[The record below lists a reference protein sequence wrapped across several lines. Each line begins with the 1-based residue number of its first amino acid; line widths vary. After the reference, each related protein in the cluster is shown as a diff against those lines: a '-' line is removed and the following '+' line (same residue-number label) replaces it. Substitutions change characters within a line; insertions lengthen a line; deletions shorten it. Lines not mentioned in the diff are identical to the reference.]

1 MTERCRLCDLP
12 ARDTHVER
20 DGDVFCCR
28 GCAEVYE
35 TLGDVELEEEQNG
48 DDGDGT
54 DDRPED
60 CETAFLSVDG
70 MHCTAC
76 EVFVEKRATETDG
89 IEAASASYATETV
102 RLDYDD
108 EVIDEDGL
116 PEALTTAGYTAS
128 HKHDEEAQRE
138 ARNESVGRLIVGGFF
153 GMMAMVW
160 YVFFLYP
167 TYFGYSPLFS
177 LGGPEGDFLFGNI
190 FVAATVV
197 LFYTGAPILR
207 GAYVSVRARQPN
219 MDLLVALAAV
229 AAYAYSTVALG
240 FGRTDLYYDVTVAVV
255 LVVSVGGYYE
265 RRMKRRALGTLADLT
280 KVRVEGARREDGTT
294 VTVEEIEEG
303 DRLLVRAGER
313 VPVDG
318 VISEGTAA
326 VDESVVTG
334 EPEPETKEEGDYV
347 VGGSVVTDDAVV
359 VESVGK
365 GGEGALDRLT
375 NLLWDLQSDDHGAQH
390 LADRLATVFV
400 PLVLVVA
407 AVALAFRLAS
417 GAGVEGAVLTA
428 LTVLIVSCPCA
439 LGLATPLAVAS
450 GVRAA
455 VERGIVVSDD
465 TVFERVRDV
474 DTVVFDKTGTLTTG
488 NLEVTGVEGDEEA
501 LGRAA
506 AIERFSS
513 HPVAEAV
520 VRASESSEEQT
531 PASGFV
537 TDGGV
542 GANTDTDT
550 AVTAEFEEH
559 KKGVEGVVEGERVL
573 VGAPSLFEEEG
584 WKIEETREDIE
595 DAERHGRAVVVG
607 WSGEAR
613 GFLTVAEREREGW
626 REVVETVASEGK
638 RVVVLTG
645 DTGESAR
652 RFEDA
657 EGVDTVFEG
666 VPPEAKAET
675 VRRLRDDGTTAM
687 VGDGTNDAP
696 ALAEADLGVAMGG
709 GTALASDAAD
719 VTVLDDDLTK
729 LETVVDISNATRRR
743 TRQNIGWAFLYN
755 TVAVPLAVVGVLNPL
770 FAALA
775 MATSSLLVTAN
786 SSRSLV

>member
-1 MTERCRLCDLP
+1 MTQKCRLCDLP
-12 ARDTHVER
+12 ARDTRVER

-35 TLGDVELEEEQNG
+35 TLGDVEIDEEKT
-48 DDGDGT
+48 T
-54 DDRPED
+54 DDTDERPED
-60 CETAFLSVDG
+60 CETAFLHVDG

-76 EVFVEKRATETDG
+76 EVFVERKASGTEG
-89 IEAASASYATETV
+89 VEAASASYATETV
-102 RLDYDD
+102 RVDYDEEEVGED
-108 EVIDEDGL
+108 EL
-116 PEALTTAGYTAS
+116 PGFLTGAGYTAS
-128 HKHDEEAQRE
+128 HKYDDEARRE
-138 ARNESVGRLIVGGFF
+138 ARNESIGRLIVGGFF

-160 YVFFLYP
+160 YVFYLYP
-167 TYFGYSPLFS
+167 TYFGYSSLFS
-177 LGGPEGDFLFGNI
+177 LSGFEGLFLFGNI

-207 GAYVSVRARQPN
+207 GAYVSLRAKQPN

-229 AAYAYSTVALG
+229 SAYAYSTVALG
-240 FGRTDLYYDVTVAVV
+240 FGRTDLYYDVTVAVI

-280 KVRVEGARREDGTT
+280 QVRVEEARREDGE
-294 VTVEEIEEG
+294 VVNIEEIEEG
-303 DRLLVRAGER
+303 DRLVVRAGER

-318 VISEGTAA
+318 VVAEGTAA

-334 EPEPETKEEGDYV
+334 EPEPETRREGDYV
-347 VGGSVVTDDAVV
+347 VGGSVVTDNAVV
-359 VESVGK
+359 IESVGD

-375 NLLWDLQSDDHGAQH
+375 NLLWSLQSTDTGVQR

-407 AVALAFRLAS
+407 AIALVFRFAT

-465 TVFERVRDV
+465 TVFERIRDV
-474 DTVVFDKTGTLTTG
+474 ETVVFDKTGTLTTG
-488 NLEVTGVEGDEEA
+488 KLEVVKVEGDENVV
-501 LGRAA
+501 GRAA
-506 AIERFSS
+506 AVERFSA

-520 VRASESSEEQT
+520 VRADESK
-531 PASGFV
+531 AV
-537 TDGGV
+537 ADGGV
-542 GANTDTDT
+542 GAEIDAGT
-550 AVTAEFEEH
+550 AGFKEH
-559 KKGVEGVVEGERVL
+559 EKGVEGIVEGDRVL
-573 VGAPSLFEEEG
+573 VGAPSLFEKEG
-584 WKIEETREDIE
+584 WGLEEIRDEIE
-595 DAERHGRAVVVG
+595 DAEERGRGVVVG
-607 WSGEAR
+607 WSSEAR
-613 GFLTVAEREREGW
+613 GVLTVAERERDGW
-626 REVVETVASEGK
+626 RDVVKTVADEGK

-645 DTGESAR
+645 DEGESAR
-652 RFEDA
+652 RFGKAD
-657 EGVDTVFEG
+657 GVDAVFEG

-675 VRRLRDDGTTAM
+675 VRRLRDEGTTAM

-719 VTVLDDDLTK
+719 VTVLDDDLSK
-729 LETVVDISNATRRR
+729 LETVVALSNATRRR

-755 TVAVPLAVVGVLNPL
+755 TVAVPLAVIGILNPL
-770 FAALA
+770 LAAVA
-775 MATSSLLVTAN
+775 MATSSLLVTIN
-786 SSRSLV
+786 SSRRLL

>member
-1 MTERCRLCDLP
+1 MTETCRLCDLP
-12 ARDTHVER
+12 ARETRVKS

-35 TLGDVELEEEQNG
+35 TLGDVELEEERDR
-48 DDGDGT
+48 DDT
-54 DDRPED
+54 DERPEG
-60 CETAFLSVDG
+60 CETAFLHVDG

-76 EVFVEKRATETDG
+76 EVFVENSALKKEG
-89 IEAASASYATETV
+89 VEAVSASYATETV
-102 RLDYDD
+102 RVDYDD
-108 EVIDEDGL
+108 ESVGEDEL
-116 PEALTTAGYTAS
+116 PGALSGAGYTAS
-128 HKHDEEAQRE
+128 HKHDDEARRK
-138 ARNESVGRLIVGGFF
+138 ARNENIGRLIVGGFF

-167 TYFGYSPLFS
+167 SYFGYSPLFS
-177 LGGPEGDFLFGNI
+177 LSGFEGLFLFGNI

-207 GAYVSVRARQPN
+207 GAYVSLRARQPN
-219 MDLLVALAAV
+219 MDLLVAIAAV
-229 AAYAYSTVALG
+229 SAYVYSTFALG
-240 FGRTDLYYDVTVAVV
+240 FGRTDIYYDVSVAVI

-280 KVRVEGARREDGTT
+280 QVRVEEARREDGTT
-294 VTVEEIEEG
+294 VNVEEVAEG

-318 VISEGTAA
+318 VVAEGTAV

-334 EPEPETKEEGDYV
+334 EPEPETRKAGEYV

-359 VESVGK
+359 IESVGE

-375 NLLWDLQSDDHGAQH
+375 NLLWDLQSTEHGAQR

-407 AVALAFRLAS
+407 SAALVFRLAS
-417 GAGVEGAVLTA
+417 GAGVERAVLTA

-455 VERGIVVSDD
+455 VERGIVISDD

-488 NLEVTGVEGDEEA
+488 DLEIVDVEGDRKVLE
-501 LGRAA
+501 RAA
-506 AIERFSS
+506 AVERFSA

-520 VRASESSEEQT
+520 VRADESPEGSAYESE
-531 PASGFV
+531 AV
-537 TDGGV
+537 ADGGL
-542 GANTDTDT
+542 GAD
-550 AVTAEFEEH
+550 TAEFNEH
-559 KKGVEGVVEGERVL
+559 EKGVEGVFEGDRVV
-573 VGAPSLFEEEG
+573 VGAPALFEEKG
-584 WKIEETREDIE
+584 WTLEDLGDEIE
-595 DAERHGRAVVVG
+595 DAEKRGRSVVVG

-613 GFLTVAEREREGW
+613 GVLTVAERERDGW
-626 REVVETVASEGK
+626 RGVVETVAAEGK

-657 EGVDTVFEG
+657 EGVEAVFEG

-675 VRRLRDDGTTAM
+675 VRRLRDEGTTAM

-719 VTVLDDDLTK
+719 VTILDDDLTK
-729 LETVVDISNATRRR
+729 LETVVSLSNAARTR

-770 FAALA
+770 LAAVA
-775 MATSSLLVTAN
+775 MATSSLLVTVN
-786 SSRSLV
+786 SSRRLL

>member
-1 MTERCRLCDLP
+1 MTQKCRLCDLP
-12 ARDTHVER
+12 ARDTRVER

-35 TLGDVELEEEQNG
+35 TLGDVELDEEKK
-48 DDGDGT
+48 T
-54 DDRPED
+54 DDTDERPED
-60 CETAFLSVDG
+60 CETAFLHVDG

-76 EVFVEKRATETDG
+76 EVFVERKASETEG

-102 RLDYDD
+102 RVDYD
-108 EVIDEDGL
+108 EETVDEDEL
-116 PEALTTAGYTAS
+116 PGFLTGAGYTAS
-128 HKHDEEAQRE
+128 HKYDDEARRE
-138 ARNESVGRLIVGGFF
+138 ARNENIGRLIVGGFF

-160 YVFFLYP
+160 YVFYLYP
-167 TYFGYSPLFS
+167 TYFGYSSLFS
-177 LGGPEGDFLFGNI
+177 LSGFEGLFLFGNI

-207 GAYVSVRARQPN
+207 GAYVSLRAKQPN
-219 MDLLVALAAV
+219 MDLLVALAALS
-229 AAYAYSTVALG
+229 AYAYSTVALG
-240 FGRTDLYYDVTVAVV
+240 FGRTDLYYDVTVAVI

-280 KVRVEGARREDGTT
+280 QVRVEEARREDGT
-294 VTVEEIEEG
+294 VVNVEEIKEG
-303 DRLLVRAGER
+303 DSLVVRAGER

-318 VISEGTAA
+318 VVAEGTAA

-334 EPEPETKEEGDYV
+334 EPEPETRKQGDYV
-347 VGGSVVTDDAVV
+347 VGGSVVTDNAVV
-359 VESVGK
+359 IESVGD
-365 GGEGALDRLT
+365 GGDGALDRLT
-375 NLLWDLQSDDHGAQH
+375 NLLWSLQSTETGVQR

-407 AVALAFRLAS
+407 VCALVFRFAT

-455 VERGIVVSDD
+455 VGRGIVVSDD
-465 TVFERVRDV
+465 TVFERIRDV
-474 DTVVFDKTGTLTTG
+474 ETVVFDKTGTLTTG
-488 NLEVTGVEGDEEA
+488 KLEVVKVEGDENVV
-501 LGRAA
+501 GRAA
-506 AIERFSS
+506 AVERFSA

-520 VRASESSEEQT
+520 VRADESEAIADGGIGT
-531 PASGFV
+531 GIDAGTSGFK
-537 TDGGV
+537 
-542 GANTDTDT
+542 
-550 AVTAEFEEH
+550 EH
-559 KKGVEGVVEGERVL
+559 KKGVEGIVEGDRVL
-573 VGAPSLFEEEG
+573 VGAASLFENEG
-584 WKIEETREDIE
+584 WSLEEMRDGIE
-595 DAERHGRAVVVG
+595 DAEESGRGVVVG

-613 GFLTVAEREREGW
+613 GVLTVAEREREGW
-626 REVVETVASEGK
+626 RDVVKTVAEEGK

-645 DTGESAR
+645 DEGDSTQRFGEA
-652 RFEDA
+652 D
-657 EGVDTVFEG
+657 GVDTVFEG

-675 VRRLRDDGTTAM
+675 VRRLRNEGTTAM

-719 VTVLDDDLTK
+719 VTVLDDDLSK
-729 LETVVDISNATRRR
+729 LETIVALSNATRRR

-755 TVAVPLAVVGVLNPL
+755 TVAVPLAVIGVLNPL
-770 FAALA
+770 LAAVA
-775 MATSSLLVTAN
+775 MATSSLLVTVN
-786 SSRSLV
+786 SSRRLL

>member
-1 MTERCRLCDLP
+1 MTEQCRLCDLP
-12 ARDTHVER
+12 ARETRVKR
-20 DGDVFCCR
+20 DGEVFCCR

-35 TLGDVELEEEQNG
+35 TLGDVDLEEEKKEE
-48 DDGDGT
+48 T
-54 DDRPED
+54 DERPDD
-60 CETAFLSVDG
+60 CETAFLHVDG

-76 EVFVEKRATETDG
+76 EVFVEDRAANTEG
-89 IEAASASYATETV
+89 VEAASASYATETV
-102 RLDYDD
+102 RIDYD
-108 EVIDEDGL
+108 EEKVDEDEL
-116 PEALTTAGYTAS
+116 PTSLTGAGYTAS
-128 HKHDEEAQRE
+128 HKYDEEARRE
-138 ARNESVGRLIVGGFF
+138 ARNENIGRLIIGGFF
-153 GMMAMVW
+153 GMMTMMW
-160 YVFFLYP
+160 YIFFLYP
-167 TYFGYSPLFS
+167 TYFGYSPLFP
-177 LGGPEGDFLFGNI
+177 LDGIEGIFLFGNI
-190 FVAATVV
+190 FVAVTVV

-207 GAYVSVRARQPN
+207 GAYVSLRARQPN

-229 AAYAYSTVALG
+229 SAYFYSTVALG

-265 RRMKRRALGTLADLT
+265 RRMKRRALGSLADLT
-280 KVRVEGARREDGTT
+280 QVRVEEARREDGS
-294 VTVEEIEEG
+294 VVSVDEIEEG

-318 VISEGTAA
+318 VVAEGSAA

-334 EPEPETKEEGDYV
+334 EPEPETREEGDYV

-359 VESVGK
+359 VESVGE

-375 NLLWDLQSDDHGAQH
+375 NLLWDLQSTDHGVQR

-407 AVALAFRLAS
+407 SVALAFRFAT
-417 GAGVEGAVLTA
+417 GAGVEKAVLTA

-455 VERGIVVSDD
+455 VSRGIVISDD
-465 TVFERVRDV
+465 TVFERVREV

-488 NLEVTGVEGDEEA
+488 KLEVTDIKGDKEVVE
-501 LGRAA
+501 RASA
-506 AIERFSS
+506 VERFSA

-520 VRASESSEEQT
+520 VRAGENET
-531 PASGFV
+531 DVVSGAV
-537 TDGGV
+537 ADGGV
-542 GANTDTDT
+542 GANADVE
-550 AVTAEFEEH
+550 AGTAEFEEH
-559 KKGVEGVVEGERVL
+559 EKGVEGVFEGDRVL
-573 VGAPSLFEEEG
+573 VGAPSLFEDEG
-584 WKIEETREDIE
+584 WSTEGVDDEIE
-595 DAERHGRAVVVG
+595 DAERKGRAVVVG

-613 GFLTVAEREREGW
+613 GVLTVAEREREGW
-626 REVVETVASEGK
+626 REVVKAVAEEGK

-645 DTGESAR
+645 DEGESAR

-675 VRRLRDDGTTAM
+675 VRRLRGDGTTAM

-719 VTVLDDDLTK
+719 VTILDDDLSK
-729 LETVVDISNATRRR
+729 LETVVEISNATRMR

-755 TVAVPLAVVGVLNPL
+755 TVAVPLAVLGFLNPL
-770 FAALA
+770 LAALA
-775 MATSSLLVTAN
+775 MATSSLLVTTN
-786 SSRSLV
+786 SSRRLL